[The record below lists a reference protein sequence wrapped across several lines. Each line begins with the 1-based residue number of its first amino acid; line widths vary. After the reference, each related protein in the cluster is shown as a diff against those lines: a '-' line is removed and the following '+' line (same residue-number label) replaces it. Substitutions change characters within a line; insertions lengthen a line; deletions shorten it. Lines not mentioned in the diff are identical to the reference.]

1 MSELFKKEYTE
12 AEEKLYKKGYYISN
26 MESDSNYYEIANGNG
41 KTLIDN
47 LSLAQLIALSNM
59 L

>member
-1 MSELFKKEYTE
+1 MNELFKKEYTE
-12 AEEKLYKKGYYISN
+12 AEEKLYKKGYYVDDMIN
-26 MESDSNYYEIANGNG
+26 DLNCYEISDGSG

-47 LSLAQLIALSNM
+47 LSLSQLIALSNM

>member
-1 MSELFKKEYTE
+1 MNYSKKSIQKQKRSYI
-12 AEEKLYKKGYYISN
+12 KKGYYVDN
-26 MESDSNYYEIANGNG
+26 MINDSNCYEIADGNG

-47 LSLAQLIALSNM
+47 LSLSQLIALSNM

>member
-12 AEEKLYKKGYYISN
+12 AEEKLYKKGYYVDN
-26 MESDSNYYEIANGNG
+26 MINDLNCYEISDGNG

-47 LSLAQLIALSNM
+47 LSLSQLIALSNM

>member
-12 AEEKLYKKGYYISN
+12 AEKKLYKKGYYVDN
-26 MESDSNYYEIANGNG
+26 MIDDLNYYEIADGNG

-47 LSLAQLIALSNM
+47 LSLSQLIALSNM

>member
-1 MSELFKKEYTE
+1 MNELFKKEYTE
-12 AEEKLYKKGYYISN
+12 AEEKLYKKGYYVDN
-26 MESDSNYYEIANGNG
+26 MINDLNCYEISDGNG

-47 LSLAQLIALSNM
+47 LSLSQLIALLNM

>member
-12 AEEKLYKKGYYISN
+12 AEEKLYKKGYYVDN
-26 MESDSNYYEIANGNG
+26 MINDSNCYEISDGNG

>member
-1 MSELFKKEYTE
+1 MNELFKKEYTE
-12 AEEKLYKKGYYISN
+12 AEEKLYKKGYYVDN
-26 MESDSNYYEIANGNG
+26 MINDLNCYEISDGNG

>member
-1 MSELFKKEYTE
+1 MNELFKKEYAE
-12 AEEKLYKKGYYISN
+12 AEEKLYKKGYYVDN
-26 MESDSNYYEIANGNG
+26 MINDSNYYEISDGNG

-47 LSLAQLIALSNM
+47 LSLSQLIALSNM

>member
-1 MSELFKKEYTE
+1 MNELFKKEYTE

-26 MESDSNYYEIANGNG
+26 MEYDSNYYEIADGNG
-41 KTLIDN
+41 KTLIDH